1 MLTMKKILHF
11 ILFVFVTN
19 SFSQVPDSLK
29 NKWIPGLVTNIGF
42 NQIAFTNWVKGG
54 ENSIAWSILANFK
67 YDNISDIWTY
77 KNSIKGTYG
86 RSKIGGGNYITT
98 DNDLYIENLVSYNVG
113 WAVSPFF
120 SNSIRTQ
127 ITKGYD
133 YKSSPAK
140 QISDL
145 FDPGYITQTFGFT
158 YDKYPN
164 IITRLGIGFQ
174 EIVTNRFTNY
184 SDDPTTKDKIE
195 KFKFETGI
203 ESVTDID
210 YKIDDNIIYKSK
222 IRLFSQFNHIDVW
235 DIRFDNIIAAKISK
249 LISVNFNYLLVYEKA
264 QSPKTQIKEGLQVSF
279 VFNIL

>member
-1 MLTMKKILHF
+1 MLTMKKILYF

-184 SDDPTTKDKIE
+184 SDDPITKDKIE

>member
-1 MLTMKKILHF
+1 MKKILYF

-67 YDNISDIWTY
+67 YDNISDIWIY

-195 KFKFETGI
+195 KFKEKGYWIVATDENGEENWDNLPEPNKIVLVMGNEAKGVKRLVQDKSDFLVRIPLHGTISSLNVSVATGI
-203 ESVTDID
+203 ALDRIV
-210 YKIDDNIIYKSK
+210 N
-222 IRLFSQFNHIDVW
+222 RW
-235 DIRFDNIIAAKISK
+235 DF
-249 LISVNFNYLLVYEKA
+249 
-264 QSPKTQIKEGLQVSF
+264 
-279 VFNIL
+279 

>member
-1 MLTMKKILHF
+1 MKKILYF

-19 SFSQVPDSLK
+19 SFAQVPDSLK

-54 ENSIAWSILANFK
+54 ENSIAWSILVNFK

-98 DNDLYIENLVSYNVG
+98 DNDLYVENLVSYNVG

-140 QISDL
+140 QISDF

-164 IITRLGIGFQ
+164 IITRLGLGFQ
-174 EIVTNRFTNY
+174 EIVTNRFKNY
-184 SDDPTTKDKIE
+184 SDDPTTTDKIE